1 MEWEARPP
9 AWSDTVRQG
18 GWPVLLL
25 LFASGAAAL
34 GHQILWTRRLV
45 DILGAST
52 DTFSKVVGAFFVGL
66 ALGGWWSALHPAH
79 PFQAWRRV
87 AWAELAVAGLALV
100 VLGAVPV
107 SDVLRTLPGADV
119 WIRLALPLVLVTP
132 PAVAM
137 GLVLPAVVAAI
148 PRRPAAVTCYAVNTL
163 GGVAGIGLVVFWGL
177 PAWGLLSTGFF
188 VCALNVAIAVTAL
201 VWQRRRRNA
210 AAEPVPA
217 STDGPTLRPRTTDL
231 LAFASGFLVLGLEV
245 TGQHQ
250 FAQVTINSHFS
261 SAAVLAVVL
270 LALTGASLL
279 VARVR
284 WPSRRWV
291 LVALG
296 LAAVG
301 AMLEPV
307 TFLILRPGLQI
318 IPYELRAGP
327 YFLAVGG
334 LAFTTLGPAF
344 FAAGLLF
351 PALLKEAGTSRDV
364 ARLLALNGVGGWL
377 GAELIPTMT
386 LPALGLWRTAL
397 AGGFVYGVL
406 GLLTWWRI
414 RGSGNAAA
422 LRTFRAVDSQ
432 SVRPAYGPARKP
444 AEQPSGKSAVRWNG
458 ITAVAAGLGI
468 GLWVWLMVQA
478 ERWPQV
484 SPAPGER
491 VIEVAVAREGVVATV
506 VQNTNDWRMVFN
518 NTYTLGGSRAQA
530 HQERQAHLPL
540 LLHGRPK
547 TVALLGVATGST
559 LAGAARQTEI
569 EQIEAFEL
577 SPVAA
582 RFAREHFAPFNRQV
596 FTDPRVQLR
605 IEDARWG
612 ITRHSGRYDVV
623 VGDLFLPWR
632 TGEGRLFTQEHFRA
646 VRRSLKPDG
655 LFCQWLPLFQLTR
668 SQFDLIARTFLTE
681 FPGAFVLRGDFYT
694 ELPIVGL
701 CGFVD
706 GRRLADV
713 SWADVSAACD
723 RLRAPSAAVT
733 DPLVRHPEGVAM
745 CVVGELPTPP
755 AGPLN
760 TLGNARLEWEAG
772 RNIVGLRAPWFI
784 GVPAAEFLRDQV
796 RAASTSLPESLRTAH
811 DSGQFFLTLEI
822 AAKVNAP
829 VLINLRAQM
838 TNRLP
843 VSLRSDAAA
852 DWQTWPMR
860 LKPFPAG
867 P

>member
-1 MEWEARPP
+1 MFFRGDFIRAF
-9 AWSDTVRQG
+9 
-18 GWPVLLL
+18 PVQLL

-45 DILGAST
+45 DILGASA

-66 ALGGWWSALHPAH
+66 ALGGWGSALRPAH
-79 PFQAWRRV
+79 PSQAWRRV
-87 AWAELAVAGLALV
+87 AWAELVVAGLALM
-100 VLGAVPV
+100 VLSAVPV
-107 SDVLRTLPGADV
+107 SDVLRTLPGADG
-119 WIRLALPLVLVTP
+119 WMRLALPLVLVTP
-132 PAVAM
+132 PAIAM

-148 PRRPAAVTCYAVNTL
+148 PHPRAAVTCYAVNTL

-177 PAWGLLSTGFF
+177 PAWGLLGAGFF
-188 VCALNVAIAVTAL
+188 VCALNVAVAVTAL
-201 VWQRRRRNA
+201 IWQGRKRNTVV
-210 AAEPVPA
+210 ESPPA
-217 STDGPTLRPRTTDL
+217 STEGPTLPPWITGL
-231 LAFASGFLVLGLEV
+231 LALVSGFLVLGLEV

-261 SAAVLAVVL
+261 SAAVLALVL
-270 LALTGASLL
+270 LALTGASLV

-284 WPSRRWV
+284 WPTRRW
-291 LVALG
+291 LRVALG
-296 LAAVG
+296 LAAIGTV
-301 AMLEPV
+301 LEPV
-307 TFLILRPGLQI
+307 AFLILRPGLQI

-334 LAFTTLGPAF
+334 LAVSTLGPAF

-351 PALLKEAGTSRDV
+351 PVLLKEAGSSRDV

-377 GAELIPTMT
+377 GAELTPAGI
-386 LPALGLWRTAL
+386 LPALGLWRTVLVGGL
-397 AGGFVYGVL
+397 AYGVL
-406 GLLTWWRI
+406 GLLAWWWI
-414 RGSGNAAA
+414 RRDENNAA
-422 LRTFRAVDSQ
+422 RGTFRCADSQ
-432 SVRPAYGPARKP
+432 PAGVVPRPAAKF
-444 AEQPSGKSAVRWNG
+444 AEPPSGKPAAPAIGV
-458 ITAVAAGLGI
+458 VALTVVLGI
-468 GLWVWLMVQA
+468 GLWGWLMKQA
-478 ERWPQV
+478 GRWPQV

-491 VIEVAVAREGVVATV
+491 VIEVAVGREGVVATV

-559 LAGAARQTEI
+559 LAGAARHAEI
-569 EQIEAFEL
+569 EQIDAFEL
-577 SPVAA
+577 SPLAA

-612 ITRHSGRYDVV
+612 ITRHPARYDVV

-632 TGEGRLFTQEHFRA
+632 TGEGRLFTREHFQA

-668 SQFDLIARTFLTE
+668 PQFELIARTFLTE
-681 FPGAFVLRGDFYT
+681 FPKALVLRGDFYT

-701 CGFVD
+701 CGFAD
-706 GRRLADV
+706 GRGLAGVSWTDV
-713 SWADVSAACD
+713 SSACA
-723 RLRAPSAAVT
+723 RLREPSAAVT

-745 CVVGELPTPP
+745 CVVGELPEPP
-755 AGPLN
+755 SGPLN

-772 RNIVGLRAPWFI
+772 RNIVGLRTPWLV
-784 GVPAAEFLRDQV
+784 GVPAAEFLRDQA
-796 RAASTSLPESLRTAH
+796 RAASTLFPESLRAAH

-829 VLINLRAQM
+829 VLANLRAQM

-843 VSLRSDAAA
+843 ASLRSDAAA

-860 LKPFPAG
+860 LKPFQP
-867 P
+867 